1 MKFITENDL
10 RTEYNQSAFTDYYVQ
25 KGSRLTPGARQ
36 FLIDRRIAIIQDGEL
51 SFAPGNGKKQRL
63 QDGGNGDSCDELLHI
78 KIRTLEN
85 LILTI
90 AHDFLAENNC
100 FVQNL
105 LQLYGR
111 VNALHSFGKSSV
123 AGKDCS
129 KNEDTKSQPVPSF
142 ELNAFH
148 LHAKNSAEIL
158 SLHRLLC
165 AVEEFAC
172 FVTQYNAP
180 AVVTVLAQEVE
191 EIRQRI
197 LQLLAIADG
206 GTNDK
211 KRN

>member
-25 KGSRLTPGARQ
+25 KDSRLTPGARQ
-36 FLIDRRIAIIQDGEL
+36 FLIDWRITIIQEDDP
-51 SFAPGNGKKQRL
+51 SFSPGNGKKQQL
-63 QDGGNGDSCDELLHI
+63 QDGGNGDNCRKLLHI

-85 LILTI
+85 LILTT
-90 AHDFLAENNC
+90 AHDFLAGNTC

-105 LQLYGR
+105 LQLYDR
-111 VNALHSFGKSSV
+111 INALHSFDKSPA

-129 KNEDTKSQPVPSF
+129 KNGDKKSHSVASF

-148 LHAKNSAEIL
+148 LHAENSAEIL

-172 FVTQYNAP
+172 FVTQYNTP
-180 AVVTVLAQEVE
+180 AVVTVLVQEVE

-197 LQLLAIADG
+197 VQLLAIADG

>member
-25 KGSRLTPGARQ
+25 KDSRLTPGARQ
-36 FLIDRRIAIIQDGEL
+36 FLIDRRIAIIQEGEL
-51 SFAPGNGKKQRL
+51 SFSPGNRKKQRL
-63 QDGGNGDSCDELLHI
+63 QDSGNGDSCCELLHI

-85 LILTI
+85 LILTT
-90 AHDFLAENNC
+90 AHDFLAGNTC
-100 FVQNL
+100 FVKNL
-105 LQLYGR
+105 LQLYDR
-111 VNALHSFGKSSV
+111 VNALHSFGKSP
-123 AGKDCS
+123 AARKDCS
-129 KNEDTKSQPVPSF
+129 KNEDKKSHSVASF

-172 FVTQYNAP
+172 LLTQHNTP

-197 LQLLAIADG
+197 VQLLAIADG
-206 GTNDK
+206 GNNDK